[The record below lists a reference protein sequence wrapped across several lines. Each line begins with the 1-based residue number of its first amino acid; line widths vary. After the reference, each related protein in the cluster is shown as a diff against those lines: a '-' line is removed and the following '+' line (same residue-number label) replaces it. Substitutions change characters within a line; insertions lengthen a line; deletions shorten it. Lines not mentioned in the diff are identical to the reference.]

1 MTYITFVI
9 VCLCEIR
16 CFLSLVIICFYEII
30 STYIIATPG
39 FSRYSECNKVVMG
52 GRVTKEETRW
62 DVQHRVKTCTVQVAV
77 SPLVSKRANPGIM
90 VSTDQTLSQ
99 DVVFELLSSPRRR
112 YVLYLLRDADEP
124 VELTTLAEHVA
135 AWENDT
141 SVDDI
146 TEQERKRVYVSLYQT
161 HIPRLDDANVVNY
174 DKESG
179 LVSLATDAKE
189 IDSYLDSSEEDV
201 QWEWIYL
208 VLAGLG
214 ALALGLTVLEA
225 PLFAALSVSAV
236 AGVVIGFFVV
246 TAIVHT
252 LYRLREGQNIPTELQ
267 ERL

>member
-1 MTYITFVI
+1 
-9 VCLCEIR
+9 
-16 CFLSLVIICFYEII
+16 
-30 STYIIATPG
+30 
-39 FSRYSECNKVVMG
+39 
-52 GRVTKEETRW
+52 
-62 DVQHRVKTCTVQVAV
+62 
-77 SPLVSKRANPGIM
+77 M

-189 IDSYLDSSEEDV
+189 IDSYLDSPEEDV

-214 ALALGLTVLEA
+214 ALALGLTVLET